1 MSDRLQCR
9 TIGHSTHTI
18 ERFIDLLKQNGV
30 DCIVDVRSSPYS
42 RFADQFNRE
51 MLQAALKLSGIAYL
65 YMGDALGARYEEP
78 ELLFEDGKVDFEA
91 VRRTQTFREG
101 LQRLLDGMEKGY
113 AIALMCSEKE
123 PFDCH
128 RFVLVSKA
136 LTDRGVSVSHILP
149 DKTVDHHEL
158 EERLFVKYKIQRHDL
173 FNSEKE
179 NLEKVYRLRNKDIAY
194 NAVTKEGDDE

>member
-1 MSDRLQCR
+1 MHNMTCH
-9 TIGHSTHTI
+9 TVGHSTHSI
-18 ERFIDLLKQNGV
+18 DVFIALLQSNGIN
-30 DCIVDVRSSPYS
+30 CIVDVRSSPYS

-51 MLQAALKLSGIAYL
+51 SLSAILKQNDILYL
-65 YMGDALGARYEEP
+65 YMGESLGARYEEK
-78 ELLFEDGKVDFEA
+78 ELLFPDGKVDFEA
-91 VRRTQTFREG
+91 VKKTPMFQDG